1 MLYSIDSG
9 KKITRIPYLQDYK
22 RWRSRLTDT
31 EYDAI
36 YKELMFQI
44 SGSKIKT
51 SSWIPGSD
59 WTGTVYQPIYDKA
72 CDQDVN
78 ASAKFFGLIVWHV
91 FMEHDEWWSFGRF
104 QLGNIPID
112 GLTYFRIDDPN

>member
-36 YKELMFQI
+36 YKELMIQI

>member
-1 MLYSIDSG
+1 MLYSIDTG
-9 KKITRIPYLQDYK
+9 KIIKKIPYFQDYK
-22 RWRSRLTDT
+22 KWRNRLTDA
-31 EYDAI
+31 EYTAI
-36 YKELMFQI
+36 YEELRSHI
-44 SGSKIKT
+44 LGSEIET

-78 ASAKFFGLIVWHV
+78 TSAKFFGLIVWHV

>member
-9 KKITRIPYLQDYK
+9 KEITRIPYLRDYK
-22 RWRSRLTDT
+22 RWRSRLSDT

-36 YKELMFQI
+36 RKELMLQI
-44 SGSKIKT
+44 SGSEIKT

-78 ASAKFFGLIVWHV
+78 ASAKFFGLIVWRV
-91 FMEHDEWWSFGRF
+91 FMDHDEWCSFGRF

-112 GLTYFRIDDPN
+112 GLTYFRIDDPS